1 MVSVTLRMA
10 EESERMFS
18 ESLLRINDLSSFQEH
33 LNMTCDPS
41 VVEGKWYRMRFDW
54 SRVFS

>member
-1 MVSVTLRMA
+1 MINQ
-10 EESERMFS
+10 
-18 ESLLRINDLSSFQEH
+18 SLLRINDLSSFQEH
-33 LNMTCDPS
+33 LNMTCEPS